1 MENLNTEQ
9 LKDYIIQVSNK
20 LISKLPEEY
29 YFSKNNSGSEE
40 GVYIFSDEKGYHIVH
55 SEKGSETSH
64 KLTDNKFEISFWVI
78 KLIVRT
84 LAIDYMR
91 KNVKPGENQRE
102 MILKKELELF
112 GTVGKNYFKVGEV
125 YINEMLKENPL

>member
-9 LKDYIIQVSNK
+9 LKEFITDLSKK

-29 YFSKNNSGSEE
+29 YFSINNSGSEE
-40 GVYIFSDEKGYHIVH
+40 GVYIFSDEKGYHLVQ
-55 SEKGSETSH
+55 SERGNETSH

-102 MILKKELELF
+102 MILKKEIELL
-112 GTVGKNYFKVGEV
+112 GIAGENYLKVGEV